1 MSIIRV
7 SQLSSSD
14 LSHLGNNLDPA
25 HHRPLPSWERTER
38 RRQLAA
44 INRSLACLGE
54 SVGRL
59 HRPLFVAAA
68 PAASRTRV
76 R

>member
-1 MSIIRV
+1 MSIIPASR
-7 SQLSSSD
+7 LSTSD
-14 LSHLGNNLDPA
+14 LSHLGNNVNPSQ
-25 HHRPLPSWERTER
+25 HRPLPSWERNER

-68 PAASRTRV
+68 PVGSRSRAH
-76 R
+76 